1 MKFIRLTQI
10 DQEWGGSPYTNMVS
24 VNTEEIRWMAER
36 KRPDWLTKDAPPTVT
51 FIQLSGHGPRNDT
64 WVKVLESVDEI
75 EALLA

>member
-10 DQEWGGSPYTNMVS
+10 DQEWSGTPLTNPVS
-24 VNTEEIRWMAER
+24 VNAEEIRWMAER
-36 KRPDWLTKDAPPTVT
+36 KRPVWLTENAPPVVT
-51 FIQLSGHGPRNDT
+51 FIQFSGQGPRNDT